1 MTNQEIIA
9 DFEQHYYKLD
19 DHKKSLLAKQD
30 KRQLLIALAEYRY
43 YKRNPVITMKMNGES
58 KR

>member
-19 DHKKSLLAKQD
+19 DYKKSLLAKQD
-30 KRQLLIALAEYRY
+30 KRQLLIVLNEYRHY
-43 YKRNPVITMKMNGES
+43 SRKPIMRAT
-58 KR
+58 

>member
-19 DHKKSLLAKQD
+19 DYKKSLLAKQD

-43 YKRNPVITMKMNGES
+43 YKRNPVITID
-58 KR
+58 